1 MSTAKESKLTDKQ
14 IKRLENLQYGM
25 MRNKI
30 SASELAQHLTD
41 YHYSSVLGWTQ
52 GKNLQRKADERLDL
66 LEAAYAKC
74 LGLNVQAISKR
85 DTTHPDAQDE
95 FKLDVP
101 KLKEAMDAVGF
112 SVQQLIFLVK
122 GEGITEECMA
132 EETTVVPKATMKKLE
147 KLFDK
152 PKQYFVYVEPEPVVE
167 EAEPQET
174 AEPNPEMEY
183 QLTKCQEELAS
194 IRADVAEMKVKWLNL
209 VKLFNDVED
218 SNSAIFKLVKE
229 IHYDLIGSYQEDAM
243 HNTEYVEQAGI

>member
-30 SASELAQHLTD
+30 SASELAQQLTD
-41 YHYSSVLGWTQ
+41 YHYASVLSWTQ
-52 GKNLQRKADERLDL
+52 GKNMKRKADERLDL

-74 LGLNVQAISKR
+74 LGLNISAFPAKA
-85 DTTHPDAQDE
+85 TTSPDLQDE
-95 FKLDVP
+95 FMLDVP

-132 EETTVVPKATMKKLE
+132 EETTIVPKATMKKLE

-167 EAEPQET
+167 EVEPQET
-174 AEPNPEMEY
+174 VAPNPEMEY

-194 IRADVAEMKVKWLNL
+194 IKADVAEMKEKWLNL

-218 SNSAIFKLVKE
+218 SNAEIYKLVKE
-229 IHYDLIGSYQEDAM
+229 MHYDLIGSYQEDAM